1 MKTSVM
7 LTIAATAA
15 TTNALDFLT
24 IGKKLASLNTGMMQS
39 MQQDPANE
47 YSDCFASSE
56 STGAAILAAT
66 DFSKY
71 LGGSFNTAD
80 LLSNGQIVAMKLMT
94 QFDDCKYTGF
104 LVQLDQ
110 FMSNIP

>member
-15 TTNALDFLT
+15 TTNAFDFKT
-24 IGKKLASLNTGMMQS
+24 IGEKLASLNTGMMQS
-39 MQQDPANE
+39 MQQDPTNE

-66 DFSKY
+66 DFS
-71 LGGSFNTAD
+71 
-80 LLSNGQIVAMKLMT
+80 
-94 QFDDCKYTGF
+94 
-104 LVQLDQ
+104 
-110 FMSNIP
+110 